1 MKTYTLY
8 FSIFGKRMKHTLKAD
23 NEIEAKILIRE
34 KILFHKIEIERG
46 GDIFDFF
53 KGFDTK

>member
-34 KILFHKIEIERG
+34 KIIFHKIEIDRG
-46 GDIFDFF
+46 SDIFDFF

>member
-1 MKTYTLY
+1 
-8 FSIFGKRMKHTLKAD
+8 MKHTLKAD

>member
-23 NEIEAKILIRE
+23 NEIEAKIRIRE
-34 KILFHKIEIERG
+34 KIIFHKIEIDRG
-46 GDIFDFF
+46 SDIFDFL

>member
-8 FSIFGKRMKHTLKAD
+8 FSMFGKKMKHSLKAD

-34 KILFHKIEIERG
+34 KIIFHEIKIDRG
-46 GDIFDFF
+46 SDLFDFF
-53 KGFDTK
+53 KQHCK